1 MALGNNLV
9 KRLLGVKDAV
19 VEYVSL
25 KEEAASVDSE
35 AFSIVIDVR
44 PHKRDCMR
52 CPKCGRKLH
61 GCDRCRQPKLWR
73 APDFNGIKVFLRY
86 RQWRVRCPEHGV
98 CIEPV
103 PWAMPATAFTKG
115 FTCLAALLAMRLSR
129 SAAAEMPRINWR
141 TALWCITRTLKLLEP
156 DPRVRCK
163 GLVNQGIDE
172 TNCAKGRKHIT
183 TVVNHDSGV
192 TVRAGEGHDKETLSR
207 FFEGLTEEE
216 RAGIR
221 TVSGDAA
228 QWIKDCVA
236 KHCPNAR
243 FCLDGFHAVQWA
255 VDTVDEIR
263 RGEWNAVRA
272 GVRELQ
278 GRLKAL
284 PDDAPEDESKKLNE
298 DIKIAKGAAREI
310 KGTQSTLCKNPGN
323 LTPGQRRKLEHVVE
337 NSPRLARAHRL
348 KELVRPV
355 FYAGTADEARAAFK
369 EFFWKAAHSRLVPFK
384 KLAWSYREH
393 LESIANSVENGLPNA
408 LVESNNTKIKLMVR
422 KAYGFKLIR
431 NLLGVVML
439 VCSKLR
445 IPLPNRNGYGMA
457 PC

>member
-1 MALGNNLV
+1 M
-9 KRLLGVKDAV
+9 KRLLGVKDVV
-19 VEYVSL
+19 VEDVSL
-25 KEEAASVDSE
+25 KDEAVSVDSE
-35 AFSIVIDVR
+35 AFSIVVDVR

-61 GCDRCRQPKLWR
+61 GYDRCRKPKLWR

-98 CIEPV
+98 CIESV
-103 PWAMPATAFTKG
+103 PWAMPATAFTKD
-115 FTCLAALLAMRLSR
+115 FTCLAALFAMRLGR
-129 SAAAEMPRINWR
+129 SAAAELLRINWR
-141 TALWCITRTLKLLEP
+141 TALSCIDRTLKLLEP
-156 DPRVRCK
+156 DPSARCK
-163 GLVNQGIDE
+163 GLVNIGIDE
-172 TNCAKGRKHIT
+172 TSCAKGRRHIT

-192 TVRAGEGHDKETLSR
+192 TVRAGEGRDKETLSR
-207 FFEGLTEEE
+207 FFEGLAEEE

-236 KHCPNAR
+236 KYCPNAR

-255 VDTVDEIR
+255 VDAVDEVR

-272 GVRELQ
+272 GVRELRR
-278 GRLKAL
+278 RLKAL
-284 PDDAPEDESKKLNE
+284 PDDAPEDERKKLNK

-310 KGTQSTLCKNPGN
+310 KGTRFALCKNPGN
-323 LTPGQRRKLEHVVE
+323 LTPGQRRKLEYVVE

-348 KELVRPV
+348 KELARLV
-355 FYAGTADEARAAFK
+355 FHAGAAEEARAAFK
-369 EFFWKAAHSRLVPFK
+369 EFFWKATHSRLEPFR

-393 LESIANSVENGLPNA
+393 LESIVNSVENGLSNA
-408 LVESNNTKIKLMVR
+408 LVESNNSKIKLMVR

-431 NLLGVVML
+431 NLLSVVML
-439 VCSKLR
+439 GCSKLR